1 MGVTRLVAPGPL
13 VAMQTPTRPVAWAYP
28 VAAWPAPCSCRTR
41 MCRSRFE
48 SKMGSYAGR
57 IAPPGMPKTTSTS
70 SSSRA
75 RTSHLAPVAGSGVTT
90 CLSNLGWSSV
100 SSGGLHQQP
109 LQQKTPRAM
118 HGGASARQRPGPSDH
133 ALRNYY
139 DGSLHAATVA
149 NRSKHCQAERETAVS
164 GLETG
169 GDAVHVAEH
178 AKGAGAP
185 GGGGPPG
192 DHGRRVEQPPRD
204 GASGPAHLVGRGS
217 GRGESGHLGEARIL
231 HESAQGGDDRPGV
244 LRSDV
249 REEGARRVADH
260 RVARVERRTHRR
272 VAGRLVV

>member
-1 MGVTRLVAPGPL
+1 MWR
-13 VAMQTPTRPVAWAYP
+13 RRW
-28 VAAWPAPCSCRTR
+28 
-41 MCRSRFE
+41 E
-48 SKMGSYAGR
+48 SKIGSYAGR

-75 RTSHLAPVAGSGVTT
+75 RTSDWAPVAGSAVTT
-90 CLSNLGWSSV
+90 CLSMRVDADSI
-100 SSGGLHQQP
+100 
-109 LQQKTPRAM
+109 QQKTPRAK

-139 DGSLHAATVA
+139 DESLHAATVA

-178 AKGAGAP
+178 AKGAGVT

-192 DHGRRVEQPPRD
+192 DHGRRVEQPPRH
-204 GASGPAHLVGRGS
+204 GASGPAHLGGRGS
-217 GRGESGHLGEARIL
+217 GRRESGHLGEARIL

-260 RVARVERRTHRR
+260 RVARVQRGTPRR
-272 VAGRLVV
+272 VAGRLVVEP